1 MPDAGCP
8 WQEYL
13 LHETWVVRGLQE
25 LFEDDYDS
33 SRKIIQ
39 FSSTLACLEYNPRH
53 DILILLMR
61 MLGIIAYVMRF
72 AIGGAIETVAL
83 ATGDVDSI
91 GETVFA
97 QGIGEIP
104 EGFGM
109 TGLYII

>member
-1 MPDAGCP
+1 
-8 WQEYL
+8 
-13 LHETWVVRGLQE
+13 
-25 LFEDDYDS
+25 
-33 SRKIIQ
+33 
-39 FSSTLACLEYNPRH
+39 
-53 DILILLMR
+53 MR
-61 MLGIIAYVMRF
+61 MLGIIAYIMRF

-109 TGLYII
+109 PGLSWVEGGTRTHDIQNHNLTL

>member
-1 MPDAGCP
+1 M
-8 WQEYL
+8 
-13 LHETWVVRGLQE
+13 QE

-39 FSSTLACLEYNPRH
+39 FPSTLSCLEYNPRH
-53 DILILLMR
+53 DFLILLMR
-61 MLGIIAYVMRF
+61 MLGIIAYIMRF
-72 AIGGAIETVAL
+72 AVGGAIETVAL

>member
-1 MPDAGCP
+1 MG
-8 WQEYL
+8 
-13 LHETWVVRGLQE
+13 
-25 LFEDDYDS
+25 
-33 SRKIIQ
+33 
-39 FSSTLACLEYNPRH
+39 
-53 DILILLMR
+53 
-61 MLGIIAYVMRF
+61 MLGIIAYIMRF
-72 AIGGAIETVAL
+72 AVGGAIETVAL

>member
-1 MPDAGCP
+1 M
-8 WQEYL
+8 QEI
-13 LHETWVVRGLQE
+13 
-25 LFEDDYDS
+25 FEDDYDS
-33 SRKIIQ
+33 SRKIIK

>member
-1 MPDAGCP
+1 MRGESDADIQGIF
-8 WQEYL
+8 QEKTGIDL
-13 LHETWVVRGLQE
+13 C
-25 LFEDDYDS
+25 
-33 SRKIIQ
+33 KIQIN
-39 FSSTLACLEYNPRH
+39 SIISTLSCLEYNPRH
-53 DILILLMR
+53 DFLIFLMR
-61 MLGIIAYVMRF
+61 MLGIIAYIMRF
-72 AIGGAIETVAL
+72 AVGGAIETVAL